1 MTHNWRSFWNDRR
14 NWLKSGLLSLAGL
27 AALHAGMMA
36 RLGVDRGIASEKG
49 TALAAGAG
57 WEPISLWH
65 QTSWRDL
72 LTVRR
77 EAGSPAAMY
86 QLGISAGGG
95 AFESTKRKMVST
107 SSLDLIVANPAQALE
122 KIRVLAEQLGGY
134 LQSSQLGGNQS
145 SPNASVTIRVPA
157 ARLEEAR
164 ADIKK
169 LAVRIESEDTEARDV
184 TKEYVD
190 MGARLRNLRVEEEQY
205 LSIMKRANT
214 VKDTIEVSEK
224 LSNVRGQIEQ
234 QQAEF
239 EALSKQVET
248 VAITVGLHS
257 EAEAQVFGLHW
268 RPLYQLKLAARDG
281 LDSLASYVA
290 AMVSFIFLLPT
301 ILLWLGTIL
310 LGAAFGWR
318 ILRWAARAF
327 FRFPKPATA
336 PNLAAKFPE

>member
-57 WEPISLWH
+57 WEPVSLWH
-65 QTSWRDL
+65 QMSWGDSLR
-72 LTVRR
+72 VGR
-77 EAGSPAAMY
+77 EAGSPVAMY
-86 QLGISAGGG
+86 QLGVAAGGG
-95 AFESTKRKMVST
+95 AYKGAERKMVGT
-107 SSLDLIVANPAQALE
+107 SALELIVANPAQALE
-122 KIRVLAEQLGGY
+122 KIRILAEQLGGY

-157 ARLEEAR
+157 TQLEEAR
-164 ADIKK
+164 TEIKK
-169 LAVRIESEDTEARDV
+169 LAARIESEDTEARDV

-190 MGARLRNLRVEEEQY
+190 MEARLRNLRVEEAQY

-214 VKDTIEVSEK
+214 VKDTLEVSGK

-248 VAITVGLHS
+248 VAITVALHS

-268 RPLYQLKLAARDG
+268 RPLYELKLAARDG
-281 LDSLASYVA
+281 LDGLASYVA
-290 AMVSFIFLLPT
+290 AMVSFVFLLPT

-327 FRFPKPATA
+327 FGFPKPATA
-336 PNLAAKFPE
+336 AGPGS

>member
-1 MTHNWRSFWNDRR
+1 MTYHWKSFWNDRR

-72 LTVRR
+72 LAVRR
-77 EAGSPAAMY
+77 EAGSPVAMY
-86 QLGISAGGG
+86 QLGMSGDGG
-95 AFESTKRKMVST
+95 AFKSAERKMVGT

-122 KIRVLAEQLGGY
+122 KIRLLAEQLGGY

-145 SPNASVTIRVPA
+145 SPNASVAIRVPA
-157 ARLEEAR
+157 ARIEEAR
-164 ADIKK
+164 AEIKK
-169 LAVRIESEDTEARDV
+169 LAVRIEGEDTEARDV

-190 MGARLRNLRVEEEQY
+190 MEARLRNLRVEEEQY

-214 VKDTIEVSEK
+214 VKDTLEVSEK
-224 LSNVRGQIEQ
+224 LSHVRGQIEQ

-248 VAITVGLHS
+248 VAITVAVHS
-257 EAEAQVFGLHW
+257 EAEAQIFGLHW

-290 AMVSFIFLLPT
+290 AMVSFVFLLPT

-310 LGAAFGWR
+310 LGAAFAWR
-318 ILRWAARAF
+318 ILRWAGRVF
-327 FRFPKPATA
+327 FRFPKSATA
-336 PNLAAKFPE
+336 AQPGS